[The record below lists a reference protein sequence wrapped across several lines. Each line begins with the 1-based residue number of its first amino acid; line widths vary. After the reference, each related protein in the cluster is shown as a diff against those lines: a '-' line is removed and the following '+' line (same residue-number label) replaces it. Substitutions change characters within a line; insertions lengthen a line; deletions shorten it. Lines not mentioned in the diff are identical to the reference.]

1 MTRPGEILGSVVA
14 ASEREQLETFLDY
27 LRDAVVRKARG
38 VSEEDARRSPVPTG
52 TNLGGLVKHLRW
64 VELGG
69 FAEQIGQ
76 IPAHAAVDRRRP
88 GGRPAAGAE
97 REARRRHRRLPGGVR
112 PLPRDRRPAQ
122 PRLRRHH
129 TAGQGADVDVP
140 ARDRGDR
147 PARGPRGHPARD
159 DRRQRR
165 RLTARDASSV
175 RVPGRRRRRYTGIS
189 GG

>member
-52 TNLGGLVKHLRW
+52 TNLGGLIEHLRW

-76 IPAHAAVDRRRP
+76 IPAAELPTPPWTDADPEADLRLEPNEKPTTSSPPTRRS
-88 GGRPAAGAE
+88 A
-97 REARRRHRRLPGGVR
+97 
-112 PLPRDRRPAQ
+112 
-122 PRLRRHH
+122 
-129 TAGQGADVDVP
+129 TAP
-140 ARDRGDR
+140 ARSPPSTASTTRSPHRG
-147 PARGPRGHPARD
+147 AG
-159 DRRQRR
+159 
-165 RLTARDASSV
+165 S
-175 RVPGRRRRRYTGIS
+175 
-189 GG
+189 